1 MVTCH
6 SQTWLAGHVQVAYF
20 VNSGSE
26 ANDLAVLMAR
36 LHTGNFDLVALRNC
50 YHGLS
55 ETTMGMMGNS
65 GWRQPVPCVSPCQA
79 QASAKF
85 MCSQTWS

>member
-1 MVTCH
+1 M
-6 SQTWLAGHVQVAYF
+6 VQVAYF

-36 LHTGNFDLVALRNC
+36 LHTGNFDLITLRNC

-65 GWRQPVPCVSPCQA
+65 GWRQPVPCVSRPRQA
-79 QASAKF
+79 LPVDI
-85 MCSQTWS
+85 